1 MMAMQS
7 LFRRLAIARNESEL
21 RLRFLDA
28 AGELFRAQ
36 AWGFTILDRDFQIV
50 ETDKRG
56 LPDSFVDCYNE
67 VGIPSDP
74 IMTGVIE
81 RHAPVHNQLVLSPE
95 NWRRSAIYQH
105 VALRYGIEH
114 IMMGPLV
121 GDGHLV
127 GKIYVMRNL
136 ETLPFVAEDL
146 SRLSAL
152 CTHLSVCIATLRARA
167 TALDSPTEK
176 RLTQRELEIADLVAQ
191 GLKTAEISAALGI
204 TQNSVKQALK
214 RMFIKLN
221 VSTRAQMVAQLQ
233 RVLSL
238 SYTSRFNKHLNSTLP
253 GISFNPD

>member
-7 LFRRLAIARNESEL
+7 LFHHLAIARNEYEL
-21 RLRFLDA
+21 RLRFLDT

-36 AWGFTILDRDFQIV
+36 AWGFTVLDRDFQIV

-56 LPDSFVDCYNE
+56 LPDSFVERYNE

-74 IMTGVIE
+74 VMSSVIE
-81 RHAPVHNQLVLSPE
+81 RHAPVHEQLVMSPE

-105 VALRYGIEH
+105 VASRYGIEH

-121 GDGHLV
+121 GGGHLV
-127 GKIYVMRNL
+127 GKVYLMRNGQ
-136 ETLPFVAEDL
+136 TMPFVAEDL

-152 CTHLSVCIATLRARA
+152 CTHLSVCLATLRASA
-167 TALDSPTEK
+167 TTLNSGMVK
-176 RLTQRELEIADLVAQ
+176 CLTPRELEIADLVAQ
-191 GLKTAEISAALGI
+191 GKRTSDISATLGI

-221 VSTRAQMVAQLQ
+221 VSTRAEMVAQLQ
-233 RVLSL
+233 WVPSSQRTTLFRGSL
-238 SYTSRFNKHLNSTLP
+238 HKT
-253 GISFNPD
+253 